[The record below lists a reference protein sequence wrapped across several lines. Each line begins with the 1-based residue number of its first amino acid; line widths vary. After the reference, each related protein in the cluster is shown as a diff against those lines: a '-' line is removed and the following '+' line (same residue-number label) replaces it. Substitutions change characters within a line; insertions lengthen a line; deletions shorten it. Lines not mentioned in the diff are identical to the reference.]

1 LKFSKVTYKKLN
13 TVLMDYRTCSFSC
26 MNKRE
31 FLLPPGEGRCTR
43 RYKCRGRQEKVRPG
57 TGRETGLGH
66 AGSDQDEGIENQ
78 AVILFDPLS
87 PTLSRR
93 ERELTGQQ

>member
-1 LKFSKVTYKKLN
+1 
-13 TVLMDYRTCSFSC
+13 

-31 FLLPPGEGRCTR
+31 FLLPPGEG
-43 RYKCRGRQEKVRPG
+43 
-57 TGRETGLGH
+57 
-66 AGSDQDEGIENQ
+66 QDEGIQNQ

-93 ERELTGQQ
+93 ERELTGQ